1 MRGLRFRHHRRFV
14 LSAHS
19 VLLWRPSCTHTKK
32 APPLF
37 SSSDGHMGDVCWPL
51 ITDLF
56 MEQGL
61 GRAFLVQ
68 IDD

>member
-32 APPLF
+32 APTFLIIR
-37 SSSDGHMGDVCWPL
+37 WPHGGCL
-51 ITDLF
+51 LAFDHRLVY
-56 MEQGL
+56 GARL
-61 GRAFLVQ
+61 GESISGSNR
-68 IDD
+68 